1 MGVLRGRFVSAD
13 RESWMRWR
21 VMAELTGM
29 DGTVHTHEVSVGGA
43 TTIEHS
49 SATIGLTLA
58 DGKRALAGLQ
68 GPFCIDRLGAAWAR

>member
-58 DGKRALAGLQ
+58 DGKRTLAGLHR
-68 GPFCIDRLGAAWAR
+68 PCCIDRLGAAWAR